1 MTGARVGLG
10 VVHSEARGTILADG
24 IALVGGAFAFLGV
37 FSYLAARFQYPEVLD
52 CSAPEV
58 LPALLA
64 TGATGR
70 TVWAL
75 YGVLP
80 LVFIPAG
87 VGAFEALRNRA
98 SGPMRV
104 GMLFAFLA
112 PSA

>member
-1 MTGARVGLG
+1 
-10 VVHSEARGTILADG
+10 
-24 IALVGGAFAFLGV
+24 
-37 FSYLAARFQYPEVLD
+37 
-52 CSAPEV
+52 
-58 LPALLA
+58 
-64 TGATGR
+64 
-70 TVWAL
+70 VWAL

-112 PSA
+112 AFSMMLGLMRWPSVHWELARAWLQPPKATACARGGVRWIEPIPG